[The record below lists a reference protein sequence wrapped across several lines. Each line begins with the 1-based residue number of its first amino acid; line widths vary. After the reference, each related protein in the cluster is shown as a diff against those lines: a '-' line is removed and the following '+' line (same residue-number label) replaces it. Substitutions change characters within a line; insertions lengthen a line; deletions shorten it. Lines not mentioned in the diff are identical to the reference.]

1 MFIHFRKIYKSCF
14 FYFFMK
20 RKLVKQGAATMMI
33 SLPSKWVKAN
43 KLDKGDEVDLIE
55 KDNELV
61 IGTKL
66 KERKDIL
73 IEISDENK
81 RDIANLLTHA
91 YRKGFDKIIL
101 KGKYKE
107 ALREIKT
114 VVNDLLLGF
123 ELTEMKADSLII
135 ENISEPTSQK
145 YDIILKKVFQIIED
159 TGEIVVNDF
168 ENGKFKSMQDIED
181 LRKQHDRFVLFC
193 RRLLI
198 KENIRNAV
206 AEWELLTF
214 LMHIEHS
221 YYYLYKFASESKI
234 VKSNEIVKLLK
245 ELKDYF
251 ELYGKAYWNNDINA
265 VHKINSLKKE
275 YQFGRCLTALEK
287 SKGKETV
294 ILAYIKELFRL
305 IQIGTSPILIKIFD
319 KNPEA

>member
-214 LMHIEHS
+214 FNA
-221 YYYLYKFASESKI
+221 YRAF
-234 VKSNEIVKLLK
+234 LLLSLQIRFREQDCK
-245 ELKDYF
+245 KQRDC
-251 ELYGKAYWNNDINA
+251 KAVERA
-265 VHKINSLKKE
+265 
-275 YQFGRCLTALEK
+275 
-287 SKGKETV
+287 
-294 ILAYIKELFRL
+294 
-305 IQIGTSPILIKIFD
+305 
-319 KNPEA
+319 